1 MVLNWLSRPF
11 HCIIIQFIVQFLG
24 SYRFRHVCLLSS
36 LHPAAEKTTHRTD
49 SFPVSQDLG
58 DREDQFSYGDIVA
71 DLMQVEQLMQH
82 MGKTETRAKGKR
94 NEREERE
101 FRTLGRERITIILS
115 LWCQDHQR
123 TEIKLRK

>member
-1 MVLNWLSRPF
+1 M
-11 HCIIIQFIVQFLG
+11 
-24 SYRFRHVCLLSS
+24 
-36 LHPAAEKTTHRTD
+36 D
-49 SFPVSQDLG
+49 SFPISQDLG
-58 DREDQFSYGDIVA
+58 DREDQFSSGDIVA

>member
-71 DLMQVEQLMQH
+71 DLMQVEQLMQR
-82 MGKTETRAKGKR
+82 MDETEKPGQRGTD
-94 NEREERE
+94 EREERE
-101 FRTLGRERITIILS
+101 FRTVGRERVTMILS
-115 LWCQDHQR
+115 LWCQGTKGQ
-123 TEIKLRK
+123 K